1 VGTLPWNQ
9 LKEWQKNL
17 LTEIKAS
24 ITKGLRKFAALGLK
38 KAFREVGT
46 KFDYKNHAGAILIGV
61 NGIVFKSHG
70 SSDEKC
76 YLATLRMTFDA
87 VKADVVNKMKEM
99 IK

>member
-1 VGTLPWNQ
+1 MA
-9 LKEWQKNL
+9 KNL

-38 KAFREVGT
+38 KAFREVGA

-87 VKADVVNKMKEM
+87 VKAARGSHTQLFFQRINSEKKL
-99 IK
+99 